1 MIYDVI
7 IVGGGVIGCAIAREL
22 SKYKLRTV
30 LLEKN
35 NDVCNETSAANSA
48 IVHSGYDPL
57 PNSLK
62 AKMNVLGNSMYPQ
75 MCKELDVPFI
85 QNGSLTIATTD
96 DEMNTLLSLQKRAN
110 ENKVETKILSSEEVL
125 KLEPQLNKDIK
136 GALFAP
142 TCGIVNPFELTVALM
157 ENAMDNGGE
166 LLLNHEV
173 NNIKINE
180 NSVSVF
186 CKNDKELE
194 CKVLINAAGLFAD
207 DINAFVDKDSF
218 TITPRKGQYFVL
230 DHFDLN
236 FVKHTLFM
244 VPSDK
249 GKGVLVT
256 PTTSGNYL
264 IGPSSDF
271 VDDKQDLSTTKD
283 ILDSVRS
290 QASRIIENIPY
301 ANLIRQYSGLRAVS
315 STGDFIIEH
324 SKVSKNLINVAG
336 IQSPGLASCPAIA
349 LKVVELLKECMP
361 LNANEEFNPIRRKV
375 YRLKEMSLEDKNKL
389 ISENPQFGHIVC
401 RCEKISEGEI
411 VDCIHRNCGATTV
424 KGVKKRCRPGF
435 GKCQGAMC
443 EASVIKILARELK
456 KDESEILYSE
466 NDSNILKYE
475 TKVGDC
481 HD

>member
-62 AKMNVLGNSMYPQ
+62 AQMNVLGNSMYPQ

-157 ENAMDNGGE
+157 ENAMDNGVE

-361 LNANEEFNPIRRKV
+361 LNVNEEFNPIRRKV

-466 NDSNILKYE
+466 NGSNILKYE

>member
-62 AKMNVLGNSMYPQ
+62 AQMNVLGNSMYPQ

-157 ENAMDNGGE
+157 ENAMDNGVE

-186 CKNDKELE
+186 CKNNKELE

-389 ISENPQFGHIVC
+389 ISKNPQFGHIVC

-466 NDSNILKYE
+466 NGSNILKYE

>member
-62 AKMNVLGNSMYPQ
+62 AQMNVLGNSMYPQ

-157 ENAMDNGGE
+157 ENAMDNGVE

-361 LNANEEFNPIRRKV
+361 LNENEEFNPIRRKV

>member
-62 AKMNVLGNSMYPQ
+62 AQMNVLGNSMYPQ

-110 ENKVETKILSSEEVL
+110 ENRVETKILSSEEVL

-157 ENAMDNGGE
+157 ENAMDNGVE

-361 LNANEEFNPIRRKV
+361 LDENEGFNPIRRKV

-466 NDSNILKYE
+466 NGSNILKYE

>member
-62 AKMNVLGNSMYPQ
+62 AQMNVLGNSMYPQ

-157 ENAMDNGGE
+157 ENAMDNGVE

-186 CKNDKELE
+186 CKNNKELE

-361 LNANEEFNPIRRKV
+361 LNANEEFNPIRRKA
-375 YRLKEMSLEDKNKL
+375 YRLKEMSIEDKNKL

-466 NDSNILKYE
+466 NGSNILKYE

>member
-62 AKMNVLGNSMYPQ
+62 AQMNVLGNSMYPQ

-85 QNGSLTIATTD
+85 QNGSLTIATTE

-157 ENAMDNGGE
+157 ENAMDNGVE

-466 NDSNILKYE
+466 NGSNILKYE

>member
-62 AKMNVLGNSMYPQ
+62 AQMNVLGNSMYPQ

-157 ENAMDNGGE
+157 ENAMDNGVE

-207 DINAFVDKDSF
+207 DINTFVDKDSF

-271 VDDKQDLSTTKD
+271 VDDKQDLSTTKE

>member
-62 AKMNVLGNSMYPQ
+62 AQMNVLGNSMYPQ

-157 ENAMDNGGE
+157 ENAMDNGVE

-186 CKNDKELE
+186 CKNNKELE

-466 NDSNILKYE
+466 NGSNILKYE

>member
-62 AKMNVLGNSMYPQ
+62 AQMNVLGNSMYPQ

-157 ENAMDNGGE
+157 ENAMDNGVE

-375 YRLKEMSLEDKNKL
+375 YRLKEMSIEDKNKL

-466 NDSNILKYE
+466 NGSNILKYE

>member
-110 ENKVETKILSSEEVL
+110 ENKVETQILSNEEVL

-157 ENAMDNGGE
+157 ENAMDNGVE

-180 NSVSVF
+180 YSVSVF

-361 LNANEEFNPIRRKV
+361 LDENEGFNPIRRKV

>member
-62 AKMNVLGNSMYPQ
+62 AQMNVLGNSMYPQ

-157 ENAMDNGGE
+157 ENAMDNGVE

-236 FVKHTLFM
+236 FVKPTLFM

-271 VDDKQDLSTTKD
+271 VDDKQDLSTTTD

>member
-62 AKMNVLGNSMYPQ
+62 AQMNVLGNSMYPQ

-96 DEMNTLLSLQKRAN
+96 DDMNTLLSLQKRAN

-157 ENAMDNGGE
+157 ENAMDNGVE

-361 LNANEEFNPIRRKV
+361 LNENEEFNPIRRKV

>member
-62 AKMNVLGNSMYPQ
+62 AQMNVLGNSMYPQ

-157 ENAMDNGGE
+157 ENAMDNGVE

-186 CKNDKELE
+186 CKNNKELE

-375 YRLKEMSLEDKNKL
+375 YRLKEMSIEDKNKL

-466 NDSNILKYE
+466 NGSNILKYE

>member
-62 AKMNVLGNSMYPQ
+62 AQMNVLGNSMYPQ

-110 ENKVETKILSSEEVL
+110 ENRVETKILSSEEVL

-157 ENAMDNGGE
+157 ENAMDNGVE

-361 LNANEEFNPIRRKV
+361 LNVNEEFNPIRRKV
-375 YRLKEMSLEDKNKL
+375 YRLKEMSIEDKNKL

>member
-62 AKMNVLGNSMYPQ
+62 AQMNVLGNSMYPQ

-110 ENKVETKILSSEEVL
+110 ENRVETKILSSEEVL

-157 ENAMDNGGE
+157 ENAMDNGVE

-186 CKNDKELE
+186 CKNDKELK

-361 LNANEEFNPIRRKV
+361 LNENEGFNPIRRKV

>member
-157 ENAMDNGGE
+157 ENAMDNGVE

>member
-62 AKMNVLGNSMYPQ
+62 AQMNVLGNSMYPQ

-157 ENAMDNGGE
+157 ENAMDNGVE

-180 NSVSVF
+180 DSVSVF

-466 NDSNILKYE
+466 NGSNILKYE

>member
-62 AKMNVLGNSMYPQ
+62 AQMNVLGNSMYPQ

-85 QNGSLTIATTD
+85 QNGSLTIATSD

-157 ENAMDNGGE
+157 ENAMDNGVE

-361 LNANEEFNPIRRKV
+361 LNVNEEFNPIRRKV
-375 YRLKEMSLEDKNKL
+375 YRLKEMSIEDKNKL

-466 NDSNILKYE
+466 NGSNILKYE

>member
-62 AKMNVLGNSMYPQ
+62 AQMNVLGNSMYPQ

-157 ENAMDNGGE
+157 ENAMDNGVE

-186 CKNDKELE
+186 CKNNKEFE

>member
-62 AKMNVLGNSMYPQ
+62 AQMNVLGNSMYPQ

-110 ENKVETKILSSEEVL
+110 ENRVETKILSSEEVL

-157 ENAMDNGGE
+157 ENAMDNGVE

-186 CKNDKELE
+186 CKNNKELE

-466 NDSNILKYE
+466 NGSNILKYE

>member
-62 AKMNVLGNSMYPQ
+62 AQMNVLGNSMYPQ

-157 ENAMDNGGE
+157 ENAMDNGVE

-186 CKNDKELE
+186 CKNNKELE

-324 SKVSKNLINVAG
+324 SKASKNLINVAG

-375 YRLKEMSLEDKNKL
+375 YRLKEMSIEDKNKL

-466 NDSNILKYE
+466 NGSNILKYE

>member
-62 AKMNVLGNSMYPQ
+62 AQMNVLGNSMYPQ

-110 ENKVETKILSSEEVL
+110 ENKVETKILSSDEVL

-157 ENAMDNGGE
+157 ENAMDNGVE

-349 LKVVELLKECMP
+349 LKVVELLKECIP

-466 NDSNILKYE
+466 NGSNILKYE

>member
-62 AKMNVLGNSMYPQ
+62 AQMNVLGNSMYPQ

-157 ENAMDNGGE
+157 ENAIDNGVE

-207 DINAFVDKDSF
+207 DINAFVDKESF

-466 NDSNILKYE
+466 NGSNILKYE

>member
-110 ENKVETKILSSEEVL
+110 ENRVETKILSSEEVL

-157 ENAMDNGGE
+157 ENAMDNGVE

-186 CKNDKELE
+186 CKNNKELE

-375 YRLKEMSLEDKNKL
+375 YRLKEMSIEDKNKL

-466 NDSNILKYE
+466 NGSNILKYE

>member
-62 AKMNVLGNSMYPQ
+62 AQMNVLGNSMYPQ

-157 ENAMDNGGE
+157 ENAMDNGVE

-186 CKNDKELE
+186 CKNNKELE

-271 VDDKQDLSTTKD
+271 VDDKQDLSTTKY

>member
-62 AKMNVLGNSMYPQ
+62 AQMNVLGNSMYPQ

-157 ENAMDNGGE
+157 EPALDLCVE

-173 NNIKINE
+173 KNIKINE

-186 CKNDKELE
+186 CKNDKKKER
-194 CKVLINAAGLFAD
+194 KDLINTAGLFAD

-236 FVKHTLFM
+236 FVKHT
-244 VPSDK
+244 
-249 GKGVLVT
+249 
-256 PTTSGNYL
+256 
-264 IGPSSDF
+264 
-271 VDDKQDLSTTKD
+271 
-283 ILDSVRS
+283 
-290 QASRIIENIPY
+290 
-301 ANLIRQYSGLRAVS
+301 
-315 STGDFIIEH
+315 
-324 SKVSKNLINVAG
+324 
-336 IQSPGLASCPAIA
+336 
-349 LKVVELLKECMP
+349 
-361 LNANEEFNPIRRKV
+361 
-375 YRLKEMSLEDKNKL
+375 
-389 ISENPQFGHIVC
+389 
-401 RCEKISEGEI
+401 
-411 VDCIHRNCGATTV
+411 
-424 KGVKKRCRPGF
+424 
-435 GKCQGAMC
+435 
-443 EASVIKILARELK
+443 
-456 KDESEILYSE
+456 
-466 NDSNILKYE
+466 
-475 TKVGDC
+475 
-481 HD
+481 

>member
-62 AKMNVLGNSMYPQ
+62 AQMNVLGNSMYPQ

-110 ENKVETKILSSEEVL
+110 ENKVETKIFSSEEVL

-157 ENAMDNGGE
+157 ENAMDNGVE

-180 NSVSVF
+180 NSVSVY

-349 LKVVELLKECMP
+349 LKVVELLNECTP
-361 LNANEEFNPIRRKV
+361 LNANDEFNPIRRKV

>member
-35 NDVCNETSAANSA
+35 NDVCNETSAANRA

-62 AKMNVLGNSMYPQ
+62 AQMNVLGNSMYPQ

-157 ENAMDNGGE
+157 ENAMDNGVE

-361 LNANEEFNPIRRKV
+361 LNENEEFNPIRRKV

>member
-62 AKMNVLGNSMYPQ
+62 AQMNVLGNSMYPQ

-157 ENAMDNGGE
+157 ENAMDNGVE

-186 CKNDKELE
+186 CKNNKELE

-361 LNANEEFNPIRRKV
+361 INANEEFNPIRRKV

>member
-62 AKMNVLGNSMYPQ
+62 AQMNVLGNSMYPQ

-157 ENAMDNGGE
+157 ENAMDNGVE

-186 CKNDKELE
+186 CKNNKELE

-361 LNANEEFNPIRRKV
+361 LNVNEEFNPIRRKV

-466 NDSNILKYE
+466 NGSNILKYE

>member
-62 AKMNVLGNSMYPQ
+62 AQMNVLGNSMYPQ

-157 ENAMDNGGE
+157 ENAMDNGVE

-466 NDSNILKYE
+466 NGSNILKYE

>member
-157 ENAMDNGGE
+157 ENAMDNGVE

-207 DINAFVDKDSF
+207 DINSFVDKDSF

-375 YRLKEMSLEDKNKL
+375 YRLKEMSIEDKNKL

-466 NDSNILKYE
+466 NGSNILKYE

>member
-62 AKMNVLGNSMYPQ
+62 AQMNVLGNSMYPQ

-157 ENAMDNGGE
+157 ENAMDNGVE

-361 LNANEEFNPIRRKV
+361 LNENAEFNPIRRKV
-375 YRLKEMSLEDKNKL
+375 YRLKEMSIEDKNKL

-466 NDSNILKYE
+466 NGSNILKYE

>member
-62 AKMNVLGNSMYPQ
+62 AQMNVLGNSMYPQ

-157 ENAMDNGGE
+157 ENAMDNGVE

-361 LNANEEFNPIRRKV
+361 LDENEGFNPIRRKV

-466 NDSNILKYE
+466 NGSNILKYE

>member
-62 AKMNVLGNSMYPQ
+62 AQMNVLGNSMYPQ

-157 ENAMDNGGE
+157 ENAMDNGVE

>member
-62 AKMNVLGNSMYPQ
+62 AQMNVLGNSMYPQ

-110 ENKVETKILSSEEVL
+110 ENKVETKILSSDEVL

-157 ENAMDNGGE
+157 ENAMDNGVE

-466 NDSNILKYE
+466 NGSNILKYE

>member
-62 AKMNVLGNSMYPQ
+62 AQMNVLGNSMYPQ

-157 ENAMDNGGE
+157 ENAMDNGVE

-271 VDDKQDLSTTKD
+271 VDDKQDLSTTKE

-349 LKVVELLKECMP
+349 LKVVELLKECIP

-466 NDSNILKYE
+466 NGSNILKYE

>member
-157 ENAMDNGGE
+157 ENAMDNGVE

-466 NDSNILKYE
+466 NGSNILKYE

>member
-62 AKMNVLGNSMYPQ
+62 AQMNVLGNSMYPQ

-157 ENAMDNGGE
+157 ENAMDNGVE

-186 CKNDKELE
+186 CKNDKVLE

-361 LNANEEFNPIRRKV
+361 LNENEEFNPIRRKV